1 MLGWLGVVVMNKVLT
16 RPPKPAPPK
25 KTADKPDVK
34 PTFATVPVD
43 AQEFGSDGQPRA
55 KLSWLLDALDAV
67 IGMRGAYWKVEYSRE
82 EVIDAGGGEKLCS
95 VKAAISK
102 VIAGT
107 ANNYV
112 GIGYGC
118 AMLVERISVQQY
130 KKHLDAWDVAQEKAL
145 AAAARFFGIGLT
157 MEPFPEDPEQCDNTV
172 FAERLRYYREK
183 ADLKQKELADKAGV
197 SFAAYNKYETKGQEP
212 KIEVLIKLANV
223 LGIDVNTLVGYKA
236 ANDDSQ
242 KDNAADEPKDD
253 AEKEEALAELREAVR
268 KFGLGSTILKIVQF
282 KYGTIKVESLAPG
295 LLRDLKENMIIYREE
310 WQKAIAKEEAAHG
323 NSKRKDT

>member
-1 MLGWLGVVVMNKVLT
+1 MRRSTKATAAKQVPAEEN
-16 RPPKPAPPK
+16 KPAEK
-25 KTADKPDVK
+25 QD
-34 PTFATVPVD
+34 FSSVPVD

-55 KLSWLLDALDAV
+55 KLSWLISALNCV
-67 IGMRGAYWKVEYSRE
+67 IGTAGVYWTVQYSRE
-82 EVIDAGGGEKLCS
+82 EIIDAGGGEKLCS
-95 VKAAISK
+95 VKAVISK
-102 VIAGT
+102 VIAEA

-118 AMLVERISVQQY
+118 AMLVERTGQLY
-130 KKHLDAWDVAQEKAL
+130 KKRLEAWSIAQEKAL
-145 AAAARFFGIGLT
+145 AAAARFFGIGLK

-183 ADLKQKELADKAGV
+183 ANLKQKELADKAGV

-223 LGIDVNTLVGYKA
+223 LGIDVNTLVGYEA

-242 KDNAADEPKDD
+242 KDNAADEPKDN

-268 KFGLGSTILKIVQF
+268 KFRYQNVIIKIVQF
-282 KYGTIKVESLAPG
+282 KYGTEKVESLAPG
-295 LLRDLKENMIIYREE
+295 LLRDLKENMVLYHQE
-310 WQKAIAKEEAAHG
+310 WQEALKKEAAAHG
-323 NSKRKDT
+323 NSQRKDT